1 MKTFVKVEIL
11 GREYSVRSDEGEDRV
26 KKIAAFVDQKMKAVA
41 EGTKTVSTLNVAILT
56 AMDIANEYFDALDRQ
71 SQLARRMEL
80 KSSQLIELI
89 DSQIPM
95 KN

>member
-11 GREYSVRSDEGEDRV
+11 GREYSVRSDEGEDRI

-56 AMDIANEYFDALDRQ
+56 AMDIANEYFDALDGQ
-71 SQLARRMEL
+71 SQLARRIEL
-80 KSSQLIELI
+80 KSSQLVELI
-89 DSQIPM
+89 NSQIPM